1 MKIQNKRELHQ
12 ITNNHSSD
20 IDFQELF
27 NLFKKYTTKPFSF
40 LVIDTT
46 LARYNYQRFRKN
58 LLERT
63 QRLIMTIDDKI
74 SDETL
79 QYDLNRKEEKSSH
92 ILPSV
97 KHLENK

>member
-1 MKIQNKRELHQ
+1 MKIQNKREFHQ

-46 LARYNYQRFRKN
+46 LARYNY
-58 LLERT
+58 
-63 QRLIMTIDDKI
+63 
-74 SDETL
+74 
-79 QYDLNRKEEKSSH
+79 
-92 ILPSV
+92 
-97 KHLENK
+97 